1 MEVNNGKDVCV
12 HVCMRVC
19 VCACASGQTRGEA
32 GPEHGG
38 LDLKLGLDPADETVS
53 AEDNMTDKV

>member
-1 MEVNNGKDVCV
+1 MARMCVYMCMCVC
-12 HVCMRVC
+12 VC
-19 VCACASGQTRGEA
+19 VCAGGRTRGEA

-38 LDLKLGLDPADETVS
+38 PDLKLGLDPADETVS